1 MTVNNAVM
9 TVVGVVIMVSLLLG
23 ASISPYAVNE
33 NWLWLT
39 AFAGF
44 MSFQSAFTGF
54 CPAALIFKAFGLKD
68 SDGSCCK

>member
-9 TVVGVVIMVSLLLG
+9 AIMGVIIMVSLLLG
-23 ASISPYAVNE
+23 ASISPYAVNG

-39 AFAGF
+39 AFVGF

-54 CPAALIFKAFGLKD
+54 CPAAMVVKALGAK
-68 SDGSCCK
+68 

>member
-9 TVVGVVIMVSLLLG
+9 AIMGAMIMISLLLG

-33 NWLWLT
+33 NWLWLS
-39 AFAGF
+39 AFVGF

-54 CPAALIFKAFGLKD
+54 CPAAKIVKALGAKQ
-68 SDGSCCK
+68 

>member
-9 TVVGVVIMVSLLLG
+9 AVMGTIIMISLLLG

-39 AFAGF
+39 AFVGF
-44 MSFQSAFTGF
+44 MSFQAAFTGF
-54 CPAALIFKAFGLKD
+54 CTTAIIVKALGAKD
-68 SDGSCCK
+68 